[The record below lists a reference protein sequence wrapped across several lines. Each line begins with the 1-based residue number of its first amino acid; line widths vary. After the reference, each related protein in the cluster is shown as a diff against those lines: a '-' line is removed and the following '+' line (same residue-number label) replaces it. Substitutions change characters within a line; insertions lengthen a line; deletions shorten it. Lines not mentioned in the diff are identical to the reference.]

1 MLFRPFSFL
10 IVWVMNWFSV
20 FVRKSVFA
28 DFVEVVEV
36 VEVVRKVTH
45 VDEKVVAPMN
55 LIKSSTLHA
64 PKTMS
69 ESAWSLRTNFP
80 KYTLPML
87 V

>member
-1 MLFRPFSFL
+1 MVLMRRRFFTCFFFLVVTLVLIGIHVIVFSE
-10 IVWVMNWFSV
+10 S
-20 FVRKSVFA
+20 
-28 DFVEVVEV
+28 VEV

-45 VDEKVVAPMN
+45 VDENVVAPVN

-64 PKTMS
+64 PKTMPK
-69 ESAWSLRTNFP
+69 SAWSLRTNFP